1 MIRTIYYIGGPSSGT
16 AEQLAPEETVS
27 QSILRNYAV
36 YRLAGATHTAQ
47 HDEFVFAYYHV
58 DTMPAVTAALR
69 DQCRRFLNEVMCHSS
84 LAVAVTCFHANN
96 QELTISQS
104 ELQELS
110 SDPVDA
116 FTRIILSSKRI
127 HRLTNRGL
135 LHKSPGQLYAEFMKQ

>member
-69 DQCRRFLNEVMCHSS
+69 DQCRRFLNDVMCHSS

-96 QELTISQS
+96 QELTISQPALR
-104 ELQELS
+104 EIA
-110 SDPVDA
+110 SDHIDA

-127 HRLTNRGL
+127 HRLDRRGL
-135 LHKSPGQLYAEFMKQ
+135 IDKTPAELYHEFMKL